1 MNRPLSL
8 VTLILSLFLS
18 ACSSGDRFEIKC
30 EINGLGDGRVE
41 MIYFDGNLNA
51 VSDHA
56 RDSRVT
62 LSGHTTVP
70 ALVDVWDGEG
80 RLLFTCIAVD
90 GDRLKVKMDL
100 DDPRQVEITGNDAS
114 ALLCDF
120 RNSHSDLVAAGPSA
134 ELDSAVEKFI
144 LSNPSSPASAV
155 ALMTLYDLNGNPVKA
170 DSLLNRLDASG
181 RNLTSIRDFSRTLAA
196 AAATA
201 AHDRLRPITF
211 HFTTDTIIEFIPA
224 RQSYG
229 LLAVTSAHRT
239 PASAMKILKALRG
252 DFSSRR
258 LDIVETSV
266 LPDSVT
272 WRRSIAS
279 DTVRWHR
286 TWLPG
291 GLGHPSLSLLAIPS
305 TPYYI
310 AVDSTGHQIYRGTSL
325 EEVDS
330 LLRSNL
336 K

>member
-1 MNRPLSL
+1 
-8 VTLILSLFLS
+8 
-18 ACSSGDRFEIKC
+18 
-30 EINGLGDGRVE
+30 
-41 MIYFDGNLNA
+41 
-51 VSDHA
+51 
-56 RDSRVT
+56 
-62 LSGHTTVP
+62 
-70 ALVDVWDGEG
+70 
-80 RLLFTCIAVD
+80 
-90 GDRLKVKMDL
+90 
-100 DDPRQVEITGNDAS
+100 
-114 ALLCDF
+114 
-120 RNSHSDLVAAGPSA
+120 
-134 ELDSAVEKFI
+134 
-144 LSNPSSPASAV
+144 
-155 ALMTLYDLNGNPVKA
+155 
-170 DSLLNRLDASG
+170 
-181 RNLTSIRDFSRTLAA
+181 
-196 AAATA
+196 
-201 AHDRLRPITF
+201 
-211 HFTTDTIIEFIPA
+211 
-224 RQSYG
+224 
-229 LLAVTSAHRT
+229 
-239 PASAMKILKALRG
+239 MKILKALRG